1 MDTIIERF
9 DNLKSNILSL
19 NAAKQVNI
27 IAVSKTFSLEH
38 IKPLIDYGHV
48 HFGEN
53 KVQEAKAKWTEI
65 KNQKKN
71 LKLHMIGKLQ
81 RNKVKDALKI
91 FDYIHSLDNSKLADS
106 LSKSEKDMNKSLK
119 YFIQV
124 NIGNESQKSGIA
136 INEIDGFLNYC
147 SREKKLIVIGLMIIP
162 PNDNNTEKYFRMTN
176 DLNKSFALKELSMGM
191 SADFKEAILNNASF
205 IRIGS
210 LIFGNRT

>member
-147 SREKKLIVIGLMIIP
+147 TREKKLKLCQPHKFHLPKINL
-162 PNDNNTEKYFRMTN
+162 F
-176 DLNKSFALKELSMGM
+176 L
-191 SADFKEAILNNASF
+191 
-205 IRIGS
+205 
-210 LIFGNRT
+210 